1 MMRINDDVLLLQA
14 GAQSEII
21 QDLENKLSE
30 KNKLMRELDLK
41 KTELNKKILEVS
53 NCYSEFVVC
62 IH

>member
-1 MMRINDDVLLLQA
+1 MVGLNDDVLLLQA

>member
-1 MMRINDDVLLLQA
+1 MLLLQA

-53 NCYSEFVVC
+53 CFSKFVVY

>member
-1 MMRINDDVLLLQA
+1 MKLNDGVLLLQA

-53 NCYSEFVVC
+53 NCYSEFVVFM
-62 IH
+62 H